1 MQTRTVAKLN
11 FDGCNF
17 CSKLREQVRML
28 IEAPDGK
35 RICNECAV
43 GAKQILDEQAAEERA
58 EADKL
63 KRADAPKTPTM
74 GRVLRFVDYADRGIV
89 A

>member
-1 MQTRTVAKLN
+1 VANLH
-11 FDGCNF
+11 FDGCHF
-17 CSKLREQVRML
+17 CSKVREQVRLL

-43 GAKQILDEQAAEERA
+43 GAKQILDEQAVKERA

-63 KRADAPKTPTM
+63 KHTDASKPTPTI
-74 GRVLRFVDYADRGIV
+74 GRVLRFADYADRGIV